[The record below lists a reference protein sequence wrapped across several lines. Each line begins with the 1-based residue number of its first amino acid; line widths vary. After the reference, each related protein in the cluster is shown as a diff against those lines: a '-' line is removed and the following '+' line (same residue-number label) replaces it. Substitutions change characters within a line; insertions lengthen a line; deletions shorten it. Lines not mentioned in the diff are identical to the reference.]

1 MVLGHAS
8 GVLAEHRDPHRDLSG
23 SRASLPRPSP
33 LRTGRDDCSSSGS
46 SLCRP
51 VPGPRMVRMV
61 APPVYQLQV
70 VQLVRSAV
78 TARYGVVFVD
88 EWDVLVRVEP
98 YATHGAPVVL
108 PSQQARALRRSQRL
122 GKTPA
127 SPQRPVVLILGVQR
141 TAFPLDLAVPRDG
154 DLV

>member
-23 SRASLPRPSP
+23 SRVSLPRPSP

-61 APPVYQLQV
+61 RMVAPPVYQLQV
-70 VQLVRSAV
+70 VQVVRSAV

-88 EWDVLVRVEP
+88 EWDVLIRVEP
-98 YATHGAPVVL
+98 YATHGALVVL
-108 PSQQARALRRSQRL
+108 SSQQA
-122 GKTPA
+122 
-127 SPQRPVVLILGVQR
+127 
-141 TAFPLDLAVPRDG
+141 
-154 DLV
+154 

>member
-1 MVLGHAS
+1 MVLRHAS
-8 GVLAEHRDPHRDLSG
+8 GVLAEHRDPDRDVSG

-33 LRTGRDDCSSSGS
+33 LRTGHDDCSSSGS

-70 VQLVRSAV
+70 VQVVRSAV

-88 EWDVLVRVEP
+88 EWDVLIRVEP
-98 YATHGAPVVL
+98 YATHGALVVL
-108 PSQQARALRRSQRL
+108 SSQQA
-122 GKTPA
+122 
-127 SPQRPVVLILGVQR
+127 
-141 TAFPLDLAVPRDG
+141 
-154 DLV
+154 